1 VRVPEGQLWRFVLT
15 NRSAWLLMFA
25 RMLSDPVWYF
35 YLFWF
40 PKYLMDARGRTLAEV
55 GKIAWIV
62 YLAADLGSIIG
73 GWCSGPLI
81 RRGMKPIPARIRVMT
96 VAALIAPA
104 GCLIGFGVVETR
116 AASPLAPPHSL
127 EAARRGLNVL
137 IDFKD
142 IEAFPS
148 RVIAVRRS
156 FLEKNR
162 ETVKRFLKA
171 YSEAVYQFNNDK
183 KLGIATY
190 AKWLKEENAKVN
202 EETYDYFR
210 TLLSFPPRAVRGQGF
225 RTGIQMIAQRLGR
238 GTTDINLEQFLDESL
253 LDELEKEGFYK
264 LITK

>member
-1 VRVPEGQLWRFVLT
+1 MIQSGIP
-15 NRSAWLLMFA
+15 
-25 RMLSDPVWYF
+25 SD
-35 YLFWF
+35 
-40 PKYLMDARGRTLAEV
+40 R
-55 GKIAWIV
+55 
-62 YLAADLGSIIG
+62 LAALMKG
-73 GWCSGPLI
+73 GLD
-81 RRGMKPIPARIRVMT
+81 
-96 VAALIAPA
+96 
-104 GCLIGFGVVETR
+104 
-116 AASPLAPPHSL
+116 ASPLAPPHSF

-190 AKWLKEENAKVN
+190 AKWLKEENTKVN
-202 EETYDYFR
+202 EETYNVYRD
-210 TLLSFPPRAVRGQGF
+210 LLAFPPRAVRGEGL
-225 RTGIQMIAQRLGR
+225 RVGIQMIAQRLGR